1 MQIKKGVEGNL
12 LRTLINH
19 YVGCSVKGWLFGSS
33 PRHPQRREYRFSR
46 KPFEPSLINT
56 ESGWFRIVPQ
66 QSGEVS
72 LNHQGKRV

>member
-19 YVGCSVKGWLFGSS
+19 YTGCSVKGWYLVQVRDTHSAESTDFRGNPLSHLS
-33 PRHPQRREYRFSR
+33 
-46 KPFEPSLINT
+46 KIKMT

-72 LNHQGKRV
+72 LNHQG